1 MTRLQLSFVELSEI
15 GNNVC
20 NVCVSGVEE
29 VCQEVSSPLCRV
41 VEDRKCETE
50 YLLSYEQACQEDQQ
64 PCQQEEQE
72 CRYED
77 RTVCHT
83 HYETLKVGPCQF
95 VCLLVFLSVCI
106 SPIFFQ
112 GGSLLHGP

>member
-1 MTRLQLSFVELSEI
+1 M
-15 GNNVC
+15 
-20 NVCVSGVEE
+20 CVSGVEE

-64 PCQQEEQE
+64 PCQQEEEE

-83 HYETLKVGPCQF
+83 HYETLKVRPCQS

-106 SPIFFQ
+106 YSIFFQ